1 MEPEL
6 KVFVGVDWARGH
18 HDVCA
23 VDAQGRVLGERRLKH
38 EGEELKKLCEW
49 LATLGEPAQV
59 AVGIETSHGPVV
71 ETLLERGFAVFALNP
86 KQLDRFRDRFTVAGC
101 KDDRLDAR
109 VLAESLR
116 TDRARYRRLGLA
128 SPVEQQLRACS
139 RLTEELQQERQ
150 RWLNR
155 LGELLWRYFP
165 ALLELS
171 EHLTTEWVLELCR
184 LVPTPQRA
192 QQVSLE
198 QVAELL
204 KAHRV
209 RCIDA
214 ATVLERLRSQP
225 LAIPEATVAACQ
237 VHVEVC
243 LAQLELLTAQHK
255 RALRRLDK
263 LTAQLAQEQH
273 KEKQRDV
280 EILDSLPGVGR
291 IVLAT
296 LCAEATE
303 PLRERDYHALRALSG
318 VAPVTRSTGK
328 NCGPHTVHMRRACS
342 GRLRNA
348 LFFWAR
354 AAVATDGPS
363 QQKYAALRARGQG
376 HAAALRR
383 IADRLLF
390 VTCTLLRTQSLY
402 DPAYAARAQ
411 APDEGRALARPSE
424 GAPGVWGRSPH
435 RKQPARSTA
444 SA

>member
-1 MEPEL
+1 MELEL
-6 KVFVGVDWARGH
+6 KVFVGVDWARDH
-18 HDVCA
+18 HDVCV
-23 VDAQGRVLGERRLKH
+23 VDAQGRALHKRRLQH
-38 EGEELKKLCEW
+38 DGEELKKLCEW
-49 LATLGEPAQV
+49 LATLGQPAQV
-59 AVGIETSHGPVV
+59 AVGIETAHGPVV

-128 SPVEQQLRACS
+128 SPVEQQLREHS
-139 RLTEELQQERQ
+139 RLTEELQQEQQ

-165 ALLELS
+165 ALLELQLS
-171 EHLTTEWVLELCR
+171 KEWVLQLCR
-184 LVPTPQRA
+184 LVPTPQHA

-209 RCIDA
+209 RSIDA

-225 LAIPEATVAACQ
+225 LATPEATVAACQ

-255 RALRRLDK
+255 RQLRRLDE
-263 LTAQLAQEQH
+263 LTAQLAQQQH
-273 KEKQRDV
+273 KEEQRDV

-296 LCAEATE
+296 LCAEAAE

-328 NCGPHTVHMRRACS
+328 NRGPHTVHMRRACS

-383 IADRLLF
+383 IGDRLLL
-390 VTCTLLRTQSLY
+390 VACTLLRSQSLY
-402 DPAYAARAQ
+402 DPAYAARLS
-411 APDEGRALARPSE
+411 APDEGRALPGLRRE
-424 GAPGVWGRSPH
+424 HRGFGGGAPIETT
-435 RKQPARSTA
+435 ARSTA